1 MEVEVGRVLNYYSH
15 LGVAALSLVDSLKL
29 GDRIHVFGHATD
41 FSQRVTSMEI
51 EHHNVLWVKPGENVA
66 IKTNR
71 PVHVHDIVYRVIEE
85 EMETIT

>member
-1 MEVEVGRVLNYYSH
+1 MEVEIGRVLHYYSH
-15 LGVAALSLVDSLKL
+15 LGVAVLTLVDSLKL

-66 IKTNR
+66 IKANQ

-85 EMETIT
+85 ELETIT